1 MKYSNMTLG
10 TLEAIVNKLGGED
23 AAMAFLRGVFE
34 VVRVKLLDILGT
46 VKTLATTEKFVAK
59 QRFVKDSKEIKFY
72 GIWDN
77 FTSWFLAD
85 DGKIEEH
92 VGEQTLSYG
101 NLTKDSVDGPIIEE
115 LGGEA
120 KVETTLSAVY
130 DLLLKQPKGEEG
142 VMLTNGYAN
151 IFYIKDI
158 NGTLRVVGVYWRG
171 GGWGVHASS
180 VENTRAWSAG
190 YRVFS
195 ANS

>member
-1 MKYSNMTLG
+1 MKWG
-10 TLEAIVNKLGGED
+10 TMEAIVNKLGGEE

-46 VKTLATTEKFVAK
+46 VKTSATTERFVAK
-59 QRFVKDSKEIKFY
+59 QKFVKDSKEIKFY

-77 FTSWFLAD
+77 FTAWFLAG

-120 KVETTLSAVY
+120 KVETTLSAIY
-130 DLLLKQPKGEEG
+130 GLLLKQPKGEEG
-142 VMLTNGYAN
+142 ALLTNGYAN
-151 IFYIKDI
+151 IFYVRDV
-158 NGTLRVVGVYWRG
+158 NGTLRAVDASWHD
-171 GGWGVHASS
+171 GGWYVYASS
-180 VENTRAWSAG
+180 VESTLAWDAG
-190 YRVFS
+190 GRVFS
-195 ANS
+195 SNS